1 MGNHLDINAHW
12 IRHLD
17 EAGYGVWDWNI
28 ITDQVCYSKR
38 WKAMLGYSE
47 DEIGEG
53 FSEFQD
59 RVHPDD
65 SVELW
70 ANFNQFS
77 SGLTPVFLHEF
88 RVQAKDQSYRWI
100 VCQGFVISHSES
112 AKPLRLVGMHS
123 DITELKNAESQLA
136 FMAHHDALTGLINRT
151 LLHTRLEHAMQVCAH
166 EDTLVAVCFID
177 IDDFKFI
184 NDRYGHSV
192 GDSVLLEVAN
202 RLKKQVRIGDSLSR
216 IGGDE
221 FVVVLERLP
230 NEQAAQKIFNELLN
244 VFKAPLLMDEA
255 TFSLSAS
262 MGVSFFPHHGTTID
276 MLNRN
281 ADTAMYRAKALGKNS
296 FQVYCE
302 SMSQDLVGRLEME
315 ADLKEAMTQKQF
327 ELYYQPKVNLKTSK
341 VVGFEALIR
350 WNHPVKGLI
359 RPDEFMPLA
368 EDQGYIVPIGEW
380 VLRQACQDLLSL
392 QDEAGFFGTIAV
404 NVSGVQLENSGFLQ
418 TVEQIFEQPDITPKD
433 IELEITESA
442 IMNNPMRWTNLLA
455 QLQFMGFKISIDDF
469 GTGYSSL
476 NYLKKLPVNQ
486 LKIDK
491 SFVDDLTF
499 DEDDRVIISAV
510 ISLAA
515 AMKMS
520 CVAEGI
526 ETQAQLNKLVE
537 MGCEQGQGYLFS
549 QPLPLKEIKT
559 WLNDLNALQNLVLL

>member
-1 MGNHLDINAHW
+1 VGNHLDINAHW